1 MTEHVARYLVG
12 GPGWSGAGPAAV
24 DTDVL
29 TLSVDAGAK
38 VTCGSRALVTAENG
52 NDPPLMRSFAGVGAG
67 PVARRL
73 ALYPCSERRQERWIS
88 RTSTSSSVPG
98 VGKERALGL
107 GHGPESGKPE
117 GPRQGP
123 AQR

>member
-52 NDPPLMRSFAGVGAG
+52 NDPPQNSRGLSQAWVRG
-67 PVARRL
+67 PVVRRL
-73 ALYPCSERRQERWIS
+73 ALHPCSQRRQEGWIS

-98 VGKERALGL
+98 VGK
-107 GHGPESGKPE
+107 
-117 GPRQGP
+117 
-123 AQR
+123 